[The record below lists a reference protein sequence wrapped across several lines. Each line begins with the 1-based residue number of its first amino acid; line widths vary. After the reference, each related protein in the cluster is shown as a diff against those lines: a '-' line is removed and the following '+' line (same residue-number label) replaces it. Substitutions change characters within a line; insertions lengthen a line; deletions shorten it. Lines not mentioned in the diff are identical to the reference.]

1 MPDRMFRLTLV
12 VLTLTALVALALLF
26 AADSPEKNS
35 ALAEVNGEVITA
47 ADLDRAVGPSL
58 AKLQEQIYA
67 LKKEKLET
75 LVQERL
81 LKSEAEKRGVAV
93 EAMLQTEIEGK
104 VEPISDEEVRVF
116 YEANKA
122 RLKGEEAGLREPIRS
137 YLRDQKVE
145 ARRKVFL
152 AQLRS
157 QGNVVI
163 HLEPPEVYRAELSVE
178 GAPFRGAEAA
188 PVTIV
193 KFEDFH
199 CPYCRRVQATLSELM
214 TRYEG
219 KLKVVHLDFPL
230 DTVHPQARVSHEA
243 ARCAGEQGKF
253 WAYHDVLFANPP
265 KSAAEDML
273 GFAKEVG
280 LDLPKF
286 EECLNSGR
294 TRAAIEADVEEGQRL
309 GLTGTPAFVINGRL
323 ISGAQPIERFA
334 EIIDQEL
341 ARRR

>member
-12 VLTLTALVALALLF
+12 VLTLTAMVALALLF
-26 AADSPEKNS
+26 AADSPEKNA

-47 ADLDRAVGPSL
+47 AELDRALGPSL

-67 LKKEKLET
+67 LKKEKLES
-75 LVQERL
+75 LIEERL
-81 LKSEAEKRGVAV
+81 LKSEAEKRGGTV
-93 EAMLQTEIEGK
+93 EAMLQAEIEGK
-104 VEPISDEEVRVF
+104 VEPVSDDEVKVF

-122 RLKGEEAGLREPIRS
+122 RIKGDEAGLREPIRS
-137 YLRDQKVE
+137 YLREQKIE
-145 ARRKVFL
+145 ARRNVFL

-157 QGNVVI
+157 QANVVI
-163 HLEPPEVYRAELSVE
+163 HLEPPEVYRAEVSVD

-199 CPYCRRVQATLSELM
+199 CPYCRRVQATLSELL
-214 TRYEG
+214 TRYDG
-219 KLKVVHLDFPL
+219 KLKIVHRDFPL
-230 DTVHPQARVSHEA
+230 DTVHPQARAAHEA

-253 WAYHDVLFANPP
+253 WAYHDILFANGP
-265 KSAAEDML
+265 KSGAEEL
-273 GFAKEVG
+273 KAFAKETE
-280 LDLPKF
+280 LDLAKF
-286 EECLNSGR
+286 EECMESGR

-309 GLTGTPAFVINGRL
+309 GLTGTPAFMINGRL
-323 ISGAQPIERFA
+323 ISGMQPIERFV